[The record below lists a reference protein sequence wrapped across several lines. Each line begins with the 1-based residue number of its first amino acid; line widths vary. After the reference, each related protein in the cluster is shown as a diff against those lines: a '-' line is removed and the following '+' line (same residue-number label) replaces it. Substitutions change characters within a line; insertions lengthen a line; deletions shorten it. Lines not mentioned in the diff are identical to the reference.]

1 MSLRSNSR
9 RIPRAEEVKSVE
21 NKNFRRRKKK
31 KVKRGLTT
39 LVAAIVIF
47 GLIAIIGCAAAD
59 PTHPQVTNASANPS
73 IIVVNAGISELRVDV
88 AGIDNPTD
96 VVAIDLSPIGGNA
109 STVMFN
115 TGNYTEDNI
124 LWTMYNYTTNAS
136 VVGTFNL
143 TVNATDINGNYK
155 DTVNI
160 TLEVKKIIKIKITF
174 SGDMVLSNI
183 TFDALIPSP
192 KSIEKH
198 HRSSCVVEFGNV
210 WESGVRDKQT
220 NWSINVRGERCS
232 IRSIRIKQL
241 VTRREGVEVANL
253 TFDPGFV
260 MFPLFGITGTTTTN
274 VTGML
279 VTETGAVIP
288 IDTIAAVSGKGLS
301 VVIEIDCSC
310 DVKEQPTSHL
320 EKYRINQI

>member
-1 MSLRSNSR
+1 VSLRSNSR

-21 NKNFRRRKKK
+21 NKKFRRRKKK
-31 KVKRGLTT
+31 KVKRGLAT

-47 GLIAIIGCAAAD
+47 GMIAIIGSAAAD
-59 PTHPQVTNASANPS
+59 PTPPQVTNASVKPPVIA
-73 IIVVNAGISELRVDV
+73 VNTDITELRVDA
-88 AGIDNPTD
+88 AGVDSPID
-96 VVAIDLSPIGGNA
+96 VVTIDLSPIGGNA
-109 STVMFN
+109 STAMFN

-124 LWTMYNYTTNAS
+124 LWTIYNYTTNAS

-143 TVNATDINGNYK
+143 TVNATDINRNYN

-160 TLEVKKIIKIKITF
+160 TLEVKKIIKIKIAF
-174 SGDMVLSNI
+174 SGDMVISNI

-192 KSIEKH
+192 KGIEEH

-220 NWSINVRGERCS
+220 NWSINVRGKRCS

-260 MFPLFGITGTTTTN
+260 MFPLFGI
-274 VTGML
+274 
-279 VTETGAVIP
+279 
-288 IDTIAAVSGKGLS
+288 
-301 VVIEIDCSC
+301 C
-310 DVKEQPTSHL
+310 DVSVIWNNRDD
-320 EKYRINQI
+320 YN